1 MKEVITL
8 RVNKEEYEIL
18 VPAKRILVHALRD
31 DLDLIGTKIGCE
43 EGACGTCTV
52 LIDGK
57 PVCSCLMLA
66 RDAQGHEITTIE
78 GLMEDGK
85 LHPIQQAFI
94 DYGGFQCGYCTPG
107 VILSA
112 KGLLDVNKNPTEEEI
127 RLAIA
132 GNLCRCTGYVKI
144 VESIAAAAEVMAG
157 KT

>member
-43 EGACGTCTV
+43 EGACGACTV
-52 LIDGK
+52 LMDGK

-112 KGLLDVNKNPTEEEI
+112 KGLLEVNKNPTEEEI

>member
-43 EGACGTCTV
+43 EGACGACTV
-52 LIDGK
+52 LMDGK

-107 VILSA
+107 MILSA
-112 KGLLDVNKNPTEEEI
+112 QGLLEVNKNPTEEEI